1 LQVQEASEFYR
12 EEFKDSLLYRTLADE
27 ERDED
32 LRKEFIRIHA
42 IEARHADFWRRFLER
57 RGVRPERVRVGR
69 LSLWFVKL
77 LRRISPALT
86 SSLLEFNEMSAI
98 IRYYDFYRAY
108 DLSEEEKEELREVIV
123 DEIEHEK
130 FFSGKKRLFG
140 AENVRDMVLGIN
152 DGLVEI
158 LGVVTGLS
166 AVYVTR
172 PDLVGMSGLVV
183 GVAGALSMAS
193 GSFISVRSQRQV
205 NETRVRLKAI
215 LRELRGESIE
225 VEEVKES
232 ELKSALYTGIA
243 YLCGVALPV
252 APYFLAETTAEALP
266 ISLLLSA
273 ALLVFVGSLISLL
286 SGISVKKKAL
296 EMLVA
301 GMGTAFLSYL
311 FGTLIASLFHVPVQ

>member
-1 LQVQEASEFYR
+1 MQQDALEFYR
-12 EEFKDSLLYRTLADE
+12 EEFKDSLLYRTLADG

-32 LRKEFIRIHA
+32 LRREFIRIHS
-42 IEARHADFWRRFLER
+42 IEARHADFWRRFLES
-57 RGVRPERVRVGR
+57 RGVRPGRVRVGR
-69 LSLWFVKL
+69 LSLWMVRL

-98 IRYYDFYRAY
+98 IRYYDFFRAY
-108 DLSEEEKEELREVIV
+108 ELSDGEREELREIIV
-123 DEIEHEK
+123 DEIEHER

-166 AVYVTR
+166 AVYVSR

-225 VEEVKES
+225 VEEVRES
-232 ELKSALYTGIA
+232 ELKSAIYTGTA

-252 APYFLAETTAEALP
+252 IPYFLAETTAEALP
-266 ISLLLSA
+266 LSLLLSA
-273 ALLVFVGSLISLL
+273 ALLAIVGSLISLL
-286 SGISVKKKAL
+286 SGIPLKKKAA

-311 FGTLIASLFHVPVQ
+311 FGTLVASLFHVPLQ

>member
-1 LQVQEASEFYR
+1 MRQDALEFYR
-12 EEFKDSLLYRTLADE
+12 EEFKDSLLYRTLADG

-32 LRKEFIRIHA
+32 LRREFIRIHT
-42 IEARHADFWRRFLER
+42 IEARHADFWRRFLES

-69 LSLWFVKL
+69 LSLWMVRL

-98 IRYYDFYRAY
+98 IKYYDFFRAY
-108 DLSEEEKEELREVIV
+108 ELSDGEREELREIIV

-166 AVYVTR
+166 AVYVSR

-225 VEEVKES
+225 VEEIRES
-232 ELKSALYTGIA
+232 ELKSAIYTGTA

-252 APYFLAETTAEALP
+252 IPYFIAETTAEALP
-266 ISLLLSA
+266 LSLLLSA
-273 ALLVFVGSLISLL
+273 ALLAIVGSLISLL
-286 SGISVKKKAL
+286 SGIPLKKKAA

-311 FGTLIASLFHVPVQ
+311 FGTLVASLFHVPLQ

>member
-1 LQVQEASEFYR
+1 MLISEASDFYR
-12 EEFKDSLLYRTLADE
+12 EEYKDSLLYRILADGE
-27 ERDED
+27 SDEG

-42 IEARHADFWRRFLER
+42 IEARHADFWRMFLER
-57 RGVRPERVRVGR
+57 RGVKPGRIRIGR
-69 LSLWFVKL
+69 LSLWIVRA
-77 LRRISPALT
+77 LRSISPALT

-98 IRYYDFYRAY
+98 VRYYDFYRAY
-108 DLSEEEKEELREVIV
+108 DLSDEERKELREIIV

-130 FFSGKKRLFG
+130 FFSGRKRVFG

-166 AVYVTR
+166 AVYASR

-205 NETRVRLKAI
+205 NETRMRLRAI

-232 ELKSALYTGIA
+232 ELKSAIYTGIA

-252 APYFLAETTAEALP
+252 APYFLAGTTAEALP
-266 ISLLLSA
+266 VSLLLSA
-273 ALLVFVGSLISLL
+273 ALLVLVGSIISLL
-286 SGISVKKKAL
+286 SGISLKKKAV

-301 GMGTAFLSYL
+301 GIGTAFLSYL
-311 FGTLIASLFHVPVQ
+311 FGTLMASLFHVPVQ